1 MRIVCLMYVNGHL
14 VDEMDILQGTQGNA
28 KDLYQT
34 SGFLG
39 SQFLTVGISL
49 GLNGMFPHFCWEC
62 CLDMLH
68 TSRIAHIFS

>member
-39 SQFLTVGISL
+39 SQFLTVGTNFFGSEWNVPAFLL
-49 GLNGMFPHFCWEC
+49 GVLFRHAR
-62 CLDMLH
+62 H
-68 TSRIAHIFS
+68 TS